1 MMAGGAHTWD
11 VMILNFDGH
20 APLPVASFRP
30 GHGPR
35 PMGSAARVR
44 EAIDSA
50 LVGVDWS
57 DPKLGVLDD
66 AGAPRLEID
75 LGGGADALTGFVV
88 HVKGRRGAA
97 ELIAH
102 LCLVNGWAALDCGRG
117 TFLDLYEPAEWPV
130 TTAPS
135 GQA

>member
-1 MMAGGAHTWD
+1 MIAAGAHTWD

-20 APLPVASFRP
+20 APVPLASFRP
-30 GHGPR
+30 GRGPR
-35 PMGSAARVR
+35 SMGSAARVR
-44 EAIDSA
+44 DAVDAA
-50 LVGVDWS
+50 LASVDWS
-57 DPKLGVLDD
+57 DPMRGVLDD

-75 LGGGADALTGFVV
+75 LGDGAGALTGFVV
-88 HVKGRRGAA
+88 HVVGRRGAA

-117 TFLDLYEPAEWPV
+117 SYLDLYEPAEWPV
-130 TTAPS
+130 TGPPS